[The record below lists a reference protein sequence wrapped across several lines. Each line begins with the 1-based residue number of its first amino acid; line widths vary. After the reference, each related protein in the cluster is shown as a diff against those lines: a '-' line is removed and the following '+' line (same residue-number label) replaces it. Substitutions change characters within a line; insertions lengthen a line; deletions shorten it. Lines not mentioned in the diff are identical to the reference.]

1 MDRLSP
7 LAARAALGLGCLG
20 LVACSGGGDSEAKPR
35 SRVNAVQAKAP
46 AAVDL
51 AGFCETMHEPAAAPP
66 LALPPLRAGSPP
78 APTGKKRWI
87 NVWATWCKPCIEEL
101 PRLTSWHEELSAR
114 SEFDLV
120 FLSADGDAEAVRT
133 FSQTHPE
140 VADTLELDDAASLDP
155 WVQSLGL
162 PGSAVLPVHVFVGAD
177 DRVRCLRSAG
187 IGETDRAAVE
197 QLLVSM

>member
-1 MDRLSP
+1 MDRLSAIA
-7 LAARAALGLGCLG
+7 LALAGSGLL
-20 LVACSGGGDSEAKPR
+20 ACGDGHRSGGKGATPR

-51 AGFCETMHEPAAAPP
+51 AGFCEAMHEPAAAPP
-66 LALPPLRAGSPP
+66 LALPALRKGSPP
-78 APTGKKRWI
+78 APTGNKRWI

-101 PRLTSWHEELSAR
+101 PRLVQWHREIAAR
-114 SEFDLV
+114 SDFDLV

-133 FSQTHPE
+133 FTQAHPE
-140 VADTLELDDAASLDP
+140 VADTLELEDAAGLDP

-162 PGSAVLPVHVFVGAD
+162 AGSAVLPVHIFVGAD

-187 IGETDRAAVE
+187 IGPSDRAAVE
-197 QLLVSM
+197 RLLVSM